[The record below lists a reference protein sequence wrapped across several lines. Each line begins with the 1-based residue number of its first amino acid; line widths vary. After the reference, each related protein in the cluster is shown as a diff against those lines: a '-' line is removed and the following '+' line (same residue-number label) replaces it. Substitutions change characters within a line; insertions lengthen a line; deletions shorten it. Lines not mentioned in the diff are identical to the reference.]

1 MKNKLTIVI
10 NGAGGV
16 GKDTLCDLTA
26 KHFRVKNI
34 STITPIKD
42 LARMAEWDGS
52 KDDRSRK
59 FLADLKQLCVAYND
73 FPTNWA
79 YREYRDFLTSEDEI
93 LFVHIREPEE
103 IAKFVRRTGG
113 DAKTLLVRAGERM
126 RRDKYGNDADDRV
139 ENYFYD
145 YYFNN
150 DGSLEE
156 AERGITALFTDIMSG
171 NDTAAD

>member
-1 MKNKLTIVI
+1 
-10 NGAGGV
+10 
-16 GKDTLCDLTA
+16 
-26 KHFRVKNI
+26 
-34 STITPIKD
+34 
-42 LARMAEWDGS
+42 MAEWDGR

-79 YREYRDFLTSEDEI
+79 YRIYCEFLTSDDEI

-103 IAKFVRRTGG
+103 IAKFVRRTEGN
-113 DAKTLLVRAGERM
+113 AKTLLVRAGERM
-126 RRDKYGNDADDRV
+126 KRDKYGNDADDRV

-145 YYFNN
+145 YYFSN

-156 AERGITALFTDIMSG
+156 AEKNIVKLFSDIMSG
-171 NDTAAD
+171 NDTV

>member
-1 MKNKLTIVI
+1 MKNKLTVVI

-16 GKDTLCDLTA
+16 GKDTLCDLAA
-26 KHFRVKNI
+26 KHFRVRNI
-34 STITPIKD
+34 STITPIKE
-42 LARMAEWDGS
+42 LAAMAEWDGR

-79 YREYRDFLTSEDEI
+79 YRIYCEFLTSDDEI

-103 IAKFVRRTGG
+103 IAKFVRRTEGN
-113 DAKTLLVRAGERM
+113 AKTLLVRAGERM
-126 RRDKYGNDADDRV
+126 KRDKYGNDADDRV

-145 YYFNN
+145 YYFSN

-156 AERGITALFTDIMSG
+156 AEKNIVKLFSDIMSG
-171 NDTAAD
+171 NDTV

>member
-1 MKNKLTIVI
+1 MKNKLTVVI

-16 GKDTLCDLTA
+16 GKDTLCDLAA
-26 KHFRVKNI
+26 KHFRVRNI
-34 STITPIKD
+34 STITPIKE
-42 LARMAEWDGS
+42 LAAMAEWDGR

-79 YREYRDFLTSEDEI
+79 YRIYCEFLNSDDEI

-103 IAKFVRRTGG
+103 IAKFVRRTEGN
-113 DAKTLLVRAGERM
+113 AKTLLVRAGERM
-126 RRDKYGNDADDRV
+126 KRDKYGNDADDRV

-145 YYFNN
+145 YYFSN

-156 AERGITALFTDIMSG
+156 AEKNIVKLFSDIMSG
-171 NDTAAD
+171 NDTV